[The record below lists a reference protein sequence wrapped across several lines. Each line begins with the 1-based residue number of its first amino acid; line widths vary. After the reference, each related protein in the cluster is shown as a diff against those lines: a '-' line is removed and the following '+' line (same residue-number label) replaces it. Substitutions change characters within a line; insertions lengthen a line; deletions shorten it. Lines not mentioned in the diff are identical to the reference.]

1 MSTNDVI
8 LLQSTLDKDRQRS
21 APSMS
26 PEQHHTF
33 FVTKHHLRQQF
44 SPGHD
49 DLLSGIVDGERD
61 CGIDAMYLFAN
72 SMCLRDDTP
81 LNALGRRAKLDLV
94 IFQVKNTG
102 GFTEPPIDKMLVN
115 LPKLLDFGRD
125 EESLAHLA
133 NPHLIEISRRFLNT
147 YQRLEL
153 PDLSITVV
161 FASMRAEHV
170 HPGITRK
177 GEELQGC
184 LLQLFGG
191 CEPRVSYLGAA
202 DIGNL
207 ARQPLNTTRKLHL
220 AENPL
225 STDISGGYV
234 AVVRLAEYE
243 KFITGRHGELD
254 STLFEANV
262 RDYEGETIVNKSIQE
277 TLECTDT
284 SEDFWWLNNGVTIV
298 ASRVQPAN
306 KVLELES
313 PQIVNGLQT
322 STEIYKRRTA
332 SYRTDHRSILVRVIE
347 ANDNAARERIIRA
360 TNSQTAFGPST
371 LRATDRVQ
379 RLIEEYLDARGLY
392 YERRRRYYFNLGKPV
407 ERIVSIDQM
416 GQAVLSV
423 LVQMPHIAR
432 SSPSKIFDQ
441 GIYEVVFRPDHELAT
456 YFACIKILRAA
467 GDFLVVDGGVGVVE
481 DFQYHLAMLLGM
493 ALTGCEEPGTKDVA
507 RLAGEDFTTGTAREL
522 LKLIQEEYARANR
535 SKKILMLDGLAKDAL
550 MTERILQR
558 GRDYLRGTQPQVP
571 PGQRNRQTRN
581 GTSSR
586 TSRNLAS
593 R

>member
-1 MSTNDVI
+1 M
-8 LLQSTLDKDRQRS
+8 
-21 APSMS
+21 
-26 PEQHHTF
+26 
-33 FVTKHHLRQQF
+33 
-44 SPGHD
+44 
-49 DLLSGIVDGERD
+49 
-61 CGIDAMYLFAN
+61 
-72 SMCLRDDTP
+72 
-81 LNALGRRAKLDLV
+81 
-94 IFQVKNTG
+94 
-102 GFTEPPIDKMLVN
+102 
-115 LPKLLDFGRD
+115 
-125 EESLAHLA
+125 
-133 NPHLIEISRRFLNT
+133 
-147 YQRLEL
+147 
-153 PDLSITVV
+153 
-161 FASMRAEHV
+161 
-170 HPGITRK
+170 
-177 GEELQGC
+177 
-184 LLQLFGG
+184 
-191 CEPRVSYLGAA
+191 
-202 DIGNL
+202 
-207 ARQPLNTTRKLHL
+207 HL

-225 STDISGGYV
+225 STDIAGGYV

-277 TLECTDT
+277 TLESTDT

-322 STEIYKRRTA
+322 STEIYKRRTVPYQ
-332 SYRTDHRSILVRVIE
+332 SDRRSILVKIIE

-379 RLIEEYLDARGLY
+379 RLIEEYLDTQGLY

-423 LVQMPHIAR
+423 LAQMPHIAR

-441 GIYEVVFRPDHELAT
+441 GIYELVFRPDHELAT
-456 YFACIKILRAA
+456 YYACIKILRAA

-481 DFQYHLAMLLGM
+481 DFQYHLAMLLGI
-493 ALTGCEEPGTKDVA
+493 ALTGHEQPGTKDVA
-507 RLAGEDFTTGTAREL
+507 RLADEDFTTSTAREL
-522 LKLIQEEYARANR
+522 LKLIQEEYAKANR

-558 GRDYLRGTQPQVP
+558 GHDYLRGTSPQIP
-571 PGQRNRQTRN
+571 SSQRGRQIKRSV
-581 GTSSR
+581 GRRASSNPR
-586 TSRNLAS
+586 R
-593 R
+593 